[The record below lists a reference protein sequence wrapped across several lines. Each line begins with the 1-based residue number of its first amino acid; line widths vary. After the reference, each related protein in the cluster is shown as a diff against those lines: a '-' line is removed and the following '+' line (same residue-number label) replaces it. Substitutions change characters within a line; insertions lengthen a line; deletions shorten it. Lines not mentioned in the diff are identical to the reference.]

1 MRSRFATASIAMLAG
16 AVALSGA
23 ALAHKDHH
31 DHDHKHKHKHGHH
44 NVKKTLELDAIGS
57 LTAGGRKVCAP
68 GPFDPTVAGAG
79 SRNQGQCFQIDQIYA
94 QYLKPKGSKKL
105 PIVFIHGGAGTG
117 KAWETTPD
125 GREGFAVEFARR
137 GHPTYVV
144 DFPRRGRAGIPTFT
158 GALGDLDGQQIGA
171 ATSFAV
177 GDKQAYYSWRL
188 GTTSYPNLDP
198 NSKFPA
204 GVMDDFLQGNVPL
217 FGDNNDVIADSIVAL
232 LEKIGPAILVTHS
245 QSGIHGW
252 MARYKSDNVKGI
264 ITFEGGYVFPENN
277 VPPPMK
283 NCAGANV
290 TQGTATTVAN
300 FKRLSQVP
308 ILVMYGDNS
317 VTCPMPNLI
326 RDGHQLNPE
335 KGRSFV
341 NALNAN
347 GGKAQF
353 IWTKERG
360 IPGNTHFLFLDTNSL
375 QIADFVSSFLKKYNL
390 DKDQK

>member
-1 MRSRFATASIAMLAG
+1 MKSRLSTATAALFVGMAAMT
-16 AVALSGA
+16 GA
-23 ALAHKDHH
+23 AMAGNDGNHGH
-31 DHDHKHKHKHGHH
+31 HGHH
-44 NVKKTLELDAIGS
+44 NVQKALQLDAIGS

-68 GPFDPTVAGAG
+68 GAFDPTVPGAG

-117 KAWETTPD
+117 KVWETTPD

-158 GALGDLDGQQIGA
+158 GPLGDLDGQQIGPS
-171 ATSFAV
+171 TSFAV

-217 FGDNNDVIADSIVAL
+217 FGDNNDIITDSIVAL
-232 LEKIGPAILVTHS
+232 LDKIGPAILVTHS

-252 MARYKSDNVKGI
+252 MARYKSDKVKGI

-277 VPPPMK
+277 VPAPLK
-283 NCAGANV
+283 NCAGNDVA
-290 TQGTATTVAN
+290 QGSATSVAN
-300 FKRLSQVP
+300 FTRLTQVP
-308 ILVMYGDNS
+308 ILVMYGDNT

-360 IPGNTHFLFLDTNSL
+360 IRGNTHFLFLDTNSL
-375 QIADFVSSFLKKYNL
+375 QIADFVSGFLKKYGL
-390 DKDQK
+390 DKDQKK